1 MVMTTTTPPN
11 KRFNWKVTL
20 LNGLQCVQFQ
30 IEIRRIRCDESR
42 WKSARKCTKN
52 CMPCIKGM
60 WPWWAQNLRPGYDHV
75 IFVGGYLV
83 FSGRCQLT
91 MTSMSNIKE
100 VLFLFF
106 YMRFISKFK
115 HSLQQVRYKPS
126 LRVAASR
133 PISCSMAAAVV
144 TVRTMSNTAS
154 HYNHGK

>member
-1 MVMTTTTPPN
+1 
-11 KRFNWKVTL
+11 
-20 LNGLQCVQFQ
+20 
-30 IEIRRIRCDESR
+30 
-42 WKSARKCTKN
+42 
-52 CMPCIKGM
+52 
-60 WPWWAQNLRPGYDHV
+60 
-75 IFVGGYLV
+75 
-83 FSGRCQLT
+83 

-100 VLFLFF
+100 VPFLFF

-126 LRVAASR
+126 LRVAASQ